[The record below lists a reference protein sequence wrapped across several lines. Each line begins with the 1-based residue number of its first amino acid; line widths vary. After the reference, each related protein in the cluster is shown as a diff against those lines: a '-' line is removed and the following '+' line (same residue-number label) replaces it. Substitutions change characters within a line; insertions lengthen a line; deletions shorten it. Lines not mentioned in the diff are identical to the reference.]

1 MSTENGD
8 RPTNLLLRTHEQIV
22 DDIARLYL
30 DGSRT
35 NSAARDARRFFQS
48 KLDYGQT
55 VEEEETTP
63 DFAESARAIEAMDS
77 GNMEPAIRAL
87 LGSCKTFLDMK
98 EDEMDVIGI
107 SLANL
112 ANSLRTSPPDIKAQR
127 A

>member
-30 DGSRT
+30 DGSRPD
-35 NSAARDARRFFQS
+35 SAARDARRFFQS

-55 VEEEETTP
+55 VEEEDTTP
-63 DFAESARAIEAMDS
+63 DFAESASAIEAMNS